1 MEMSISEILKNYK
14 ECNSCFETK
23 LKTDFYNKR
32 PECKICMKRIA
43 GKYYHDIKKIKN
55 KSNKANKANKSSVNE
70 SDTSLLN
77 DFDAVSLYPHSLC
90 CN

>member
-14 ECNSCFETK
+14 ECNSCSETK

-32 PECKICMKRIA
+32 SECKKCMKRIA
-43 GKYYHDIKKIKN
+43 GKYYHDVKKIKN
-55 KSNKANKANKSSVNE
+55 KSNKANKSSVNE

-77 DFDAVSLYPHSLC
+77 DFDTVSLYPHSLC
-90 CN
+90 IN